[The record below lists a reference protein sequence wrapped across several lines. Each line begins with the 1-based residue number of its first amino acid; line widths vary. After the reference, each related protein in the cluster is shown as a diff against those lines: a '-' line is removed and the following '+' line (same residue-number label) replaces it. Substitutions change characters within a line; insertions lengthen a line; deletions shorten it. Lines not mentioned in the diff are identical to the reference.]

1 MSCDKCG
8 KCVPACPEGA
18 LSLDAAGAL
27 RIDRE
32 RCTACGECVPAC
44 SQEALTIYGKSRGVG
59 EVFEEVR
66 CDARFFQR
74 SGGGLT
80 LSGGEP
86 LRQAS
91 FAVALLKLAKE
102 AQVHTAV
109 ETSGFVP
116 PTVLQEALPF
126 IDLVLCD
133 LKHLDSE
140 EHARLTGQSNSL
152 ILSNAAMLVQS
163 GATVQFRMPL
173 IPGLNDT
180 PHNIRATSRFLR
192 ELLGNGAAL
201 ELMPYHRLGVGKYEA
216 LGRAYPLQGLESPTP
231 QYIEAVKQTFEELG
245 AHCLISR

>member
-1 MSCDKCG
+1 MTCDKCG

-18 LSLDAAGAL
+18 LSLDAEGAL

-59 EVFEEVR
+59 EVLEEVR
-66 CDARFFQR
+66 SDVRFFQR

-91 FAVALLKLAKE
+91 FAVALLRLVKE
-102 AQVHTAV
+102 AQTHTAV

-116 PTVLQEALPF
+116 ATVLQEALPF
-126 IDLVLCD
+126 LDLVLYD
-133 LKHLDSE
+133 LKHLDSQ
-140 EHARLTGQSNSL
+140 EHARLTGQPNSL
-152 ILSNAAMLVQS
+152 TLSNAALLVQS

-173 IPGLNDT
+173 IPGLNDS
-180 PHNIRATSRFLR
+180 PHNIRATAGFLSG
-192 ELLGNGAAL
+192 LLGNRAAI

-231 QYIEAVKQTFEELG
+231 AYIEAVRHTFEELG
-245 AHCLISR
+245 VKCLVSK